1 MWCFSIVTVPFSPY
15 PTLVV
20 VSPTLALVSWRLFVL
35 LPEKYYPGSCGNMSR
50 SLQIWLFSETQ
61 MNLTSNLCIYIDPF
75 TTCMYLCLSLQEK
88 LKAWKEVNNELLYP
102 HILKLIVNRKSFL
115 KIEIICVRNAF
126 YFIEE
131 DKREK
136 SWSEALK

>member
-1 MWCFSIVTVPFSPY
+1 
-15 PTLVV
+15 
-20 VSPTLALVSWRLFVL
+20 
-35 LPEKYYPGSCGNMSR
+35 
-50 SLQIWLFSETQ
+50 
-61 MNLTSNLCIYIDPF
+61 MNLTSNLCVYIDPF
-75 TTCMYLCLSLQEK
+75 TTYMYLCLSLQEK